1 MMMKAMTTMMMTS
14 MMAMK
19 AMTMIVDIQVE
30 LYNMQGVTAG
40 TELDK

>member
-1 MMMKAMTTMMMTS
+1 MMKALTTMTMMS